1 VKLVSARA
9 IVKALERKGFN
20 LVRVKGSHHHY
31 FKQGIGLV
39 TVPVHGNHTLKP
51 TTQRS
56 IMRHAGL
63 TDADL

>member
-1 VKLVSARA
+1 MRL
-9 IVKALERKGFN
+9 
-20 LVRVKGSHHHY
+20 KGSHHRY
-31 FKQGIGLV
+31 FKQDIGLV

-56 IMRHAGL
+56 ILRHGGL